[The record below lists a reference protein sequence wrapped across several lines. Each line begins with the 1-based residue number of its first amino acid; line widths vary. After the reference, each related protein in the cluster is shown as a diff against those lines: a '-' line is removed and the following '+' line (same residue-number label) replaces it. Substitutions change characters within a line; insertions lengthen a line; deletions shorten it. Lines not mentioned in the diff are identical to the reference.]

1 MSILN
6 RSNKQSIN
14 LWLEVTTGHPGMQGK
29 VQALQSFLHA
39 PNNAFLALNIL
50 SKLIDMESDLNDGLP
65 KYQKL
70 KLLIDTAKWC
80 SSAFRK
86 NFPEGTEE
94 FSYLDL
100 NAFMKSA
107 LVQKQ
112 IVKSKISKDDF
123 IRQSVWHG
131 YFDEYPIYTC
141 LFFPYVDSTELST
154 SFNLA
159 LKVHQFLKIQAL
171 KLIAETVTEMTTSR
185 LRDLGRALRK
195 LIQTNIYQHLN
206 TSEYKRVQSECD
218 LVSFLNKDYTPE
230 SDTHEASPL
239 VDNSSFIQHITE
251 DDKRW
256 IMESRTSLK
265 NFFSIFCGTPNNS
278 RKPQA
283 RGKDNQVRAKYNRKF
298 GLVLSSEIKSRHQL
312 EKLEL
317 DSTRFDLNARV
328 IKERPIRESG
338 NANLDSFLEDD
349 RNDDLECET
358 QTQTLIWPQTAPCE
372 LDNPIASLN
381 NTQRMLPHIAL
392 SNQQLKARIP
402 KTQITSLLTL
412 IKRTSTLLKQGIQII
427 DDDHILIT
435 QKAIFLLL
443 TGRIIQKIETKPD
456 FFLKEDSIFINS
468 QATTIRVAFP
478 QYENR
483 SSFVAKELF
492 IDSDIED
499 LTLHLPNTVTQLIKP
514 IFDAAK
520 NRFITSSSTLDLSN
534 HSKIDLGDQDL
545 HFNDLRQGVQRSYS
559 EASQSDSWLLSVF
572 TWQTSGLENTQ
583 KHYASIPLRQAQAIF
598 EKHCRDYLGI
608 ELPAYQYSN
617 LDNQR
622 IGSPYFLNKQSYR
635 AINNELWKNFS
646 PLINQVEFNSL
657 SNEELV
663 FRFNSL
669 ALYVDAYG
677 AFSCA
682 IRNIRDPIIRLEEVS
697 LDGLYRVNDKNK
709 FDGFNTRITF
719 VPNELQSML
728 EIYGAVRKKVLIHL
742 NKTKMLVDRDKNIV
756 KNNRLFF
763 IKTNS
768 KSNKLQIKVF
778 TRTLCRDELYWQA
791 INDESLI
798 DLNIELKMYSWLR
811 ELKTNVNR
819 HYLRGRLLELGV
831 PGYFIDAYMGHWHA
845 GTQPWGKMSIF
856 DKSSYFRIIQTNIPS
871 ILRELGFSSKRGHE

>member
-14 LWLEVTTGHPGMQGK
+14 LWLELTAGHPGMLGK

-39 PNNAFLALNIL
+39 PNNAFLALSIL
-50 SKLIDMESDLNDGLP
+50 PRLIEIESDLSDGLP

-70 KLLIDTAKWC
+70 KSLIDTANWC
-80 SSAFRK
+80 LSAFRE
-86 NFPEGTEE
+86 NFPEDTEE

-100 NAFMKSA
+100 NAFLKCA
-107 LVQKQ
+107 PVQKY
-112 IVKSKISKDDF
+112 IIKNKFSKDDF

-131 YFDEYPIYTC
+131 YLDEYPIYTC
-141 LFFPYVDSTELST
+141 LFYPYIGNTELPT
-154 SFNLA
+154 SFHLA

-171 KLIAETVTEMTTSR
+171 KLLAETATEMTKGR
-185 LRDLGRALRK
+185 LKDLSRALRK

-206 TSEYKRVQSECD
+206 TSEYKRIQSECD
-218 LVSFLNKDYTPE
+218 LVNFLNKDYTPE
-230 SDTHEASPL
+230 SDAHVASPL
-239 VDNSSFIQHITE
+239 VDNSSFIQNITE

-256 IMESRTSLK
+256 IMESRVSLK
-265 NFFSIFCGTPNNS
+265 NFFSTFCGSPGKF
-278 RKPQA
+278 REPQS
-283 RGKDNQVRAKYNRKF
+283 RGKDNQERAKYNRKF
-298 GLVLSSEIKSRHQL
+298 GLVLSNEMKTRHQL

-317 DSTRFDLNARV
+317 DSTSFDLNARI
-328 IKERPIRESG
+328 IKERPIKESS
-338 NANLDSFLEDD
+338 NTDPDSFLEDD

-381 NTQRMLPHIAL
+381 NTQRILPHIAL
-392 SNQQLKARIP
+392 SNQQLKARVP
-402 KTQITSLLTL
+402 KTQITSLLII
-412 IKRTSTLLKQGIQII
+412 IKRTSALLQQGIKII
-427 DDDHILIT
+427 DDDYIQLT
-435 QKAIFLLL
+435 QKALLLLL
-443 TGRIIQKIETKPD
+443 TGRIIRFIETKPE
-456 FFLKEDSIFINS
+456 FFLKEDSIFIDPH
-468 QATTIRVAFP
+468 ATTIRLAFP
-478 QYENR
+478 QYKNR
-483 SSFVAKELF
+483 SSFVARELF

-499 LTLHLPNTVTQLIKP
+499 LTLHLPNTLIQLIKP

-520 NRFITSSSTLDLSN
+520 NRFLKSSSTLDLSN

-545 HFNDLRQGVQRSYS
+545 HFNDLRQGIQRSYS

-598 EKHCRDYLGI
+598 EKHCRNYLGL

-617 LDNQR
+617 LDSQR
-622 IGSPYFLNKQSYR
+622 IGSPYFLKKQSYR
-635 AINNELWKNFS
+635 AINNELWNNFS
-646 PLINQVEFNSL
+646 PLINQVEFKSI
-657 SNEELV
+657 SNEELA

-669 ALYVDAYG
+669 ALYIDAYG

-719 VPNELQSML
+719 VPRELMSML

-798 DLNIELKMYSWLR
+798 NLNIELKIYNWLR

-831 PGYFIDAYMGHWHA
+831 PGYFIDAYMGHWHS

-856 DKSSYFRIIQTNIPS
+856 DKSTYFRVIRTNIPS
-871 ILRELGFSSKRGHE
+871 ILRELGFSSKRNYK